1 MAENDRPSE
10 PGWPSNQPSDP
21 WARPTGQQGGFEP
34 PQTGYSGYG
43 QHQPGYQQQ
52 PYPGYEQPTG
62 YEHQQAGYEQQGQPG
77 YQHPGYGQPSGFG
90 APGGYG
96 GPGGYGPGVGMPP
109 GAQHYPTASYPYPY
123 APQQYTKPKRSPI
136 VIGALALLFL
146 AIPVAAGI
154 GIGEAMQHSNAANSG
169 SSASSGGNGIS
180 GGGSSSTGNS
190 TGNANSASI
199 AAAVDPGIVDI
210 NTTLGYQQQEAA
222 GTGIVLTAN
231 GEILTNNHVIN
242 GATSISVTDIG
253 NGKTYTASVVG
264 YDRTDDIAVLQL
276 ANASGLTTVSLG
288 DSGSVKVGDSVVAL
302 GNAGGQGGTP
312 AVAPGQVTALN
323 RSITASDESDNTSE
337 QLSGLIEVN
346 ADVQP
351 GDSGGP
357 LVNASGKV
365 IGIDT
370 AASTSNGNFQMQG
383 QASGAGFAIPI
394 NKAMSIANQIKAGTA
409 SQTVHIG
416 KTAFLGIESRS
427 TSSNTG
433 GSGTGGTGS
442 TGTGVLITGVVQGS
456 PAAQAGLGQGDTIT
470 SFNGQNVDS
479 ENTLTTLIGA
489 KHPGD
494 TATIGWT
501 DASGATHT
509 STVSLANGPAA

>member
-10 PGWPSNQPSDP
+10 SGWPQDP
-21 WARPTGQQGGFEP
+21 TGGPDSWARPGGQQDGFERQQP
-34 PQTGYSGYG
+34 GYPGYG
-43 QHQPGYQQQ
+43 QQPQPGYQQYTGYERPAGEQ
-52 PYPGYEQPTG
+52 PTSGYEQP
-62 YEHQQAGYEQQGQPG
+62 AGYQ
-77 YQHPGYGQPSGFG
+77 YPGYGQPSGFG

-109 GAQHYPTASYPYPY
+109 GAQQYPTASFPYPY
-123 APQQYTKPKRSPI
+123 APPYTKPKRSPI

-169 SSASSGGNGIS
+169 SSASAGTG
-180 GGGSSSTGNS
+180 STGSGS
-190 TGNANSASI
+190 TGSTANSASI

-222 GTGIVLTAN
+222 GTGIVLTST

-253 NGKTYTASVVG
+253 NGKTYSANVVG
-264 YDRTDDIAVLQL
+264 YDRTDDIAVIQL
-276 ANASGLTTVSLG
+276 VNASNLTTVSLG
-288 DSGSVKVGDSVVAL
+288 DSGTVKVGDSVVAL

-312 AVAPGQVTALN
+312 AVAPGQVTSLN
-323 RSITASDESDNTSE
+323 RSITASDESDSTSE

-346 ADVQP
+346 ADVEP

-357 LVNASGKV
+357 LVNAAGKV

-383 QASGAGFAIPI
+383 QPSGAGFAIPI
-394 NKAMSIANQIKAGTA
+394 NKAISIAKSIEAGTA
-409 SQTVHIG
+409 SSTVHIG

-427 TSSNTG
+427 LSGSASNSGSATS
-433 GSGTGGTGS
+433 
-442 TGTGVLITGVVQGS
+442 GVLITGVVENS
-456 PAAQAGLGQGDTIT
+456 PAAQAGLTTGDTIT
-470 SFNGQNVDS
+470 SFNGQ
-479 ENTLTTLIGA
+479 TLSSSNSLTDLMNA

-494 TATIGWT
+494 TAGIVWT
-501 DASGATHT
+501 DTSGASHT
-509 STVSLANGPAA
+509 GTVTLANGPAA

>member
-10 PGWPSNQPSDP
+10 PGWPSDRPSDP
-21 WARPTGQQGGFEP
+21 WARPAGQQGGFER

-52 PYPGYEQPTG
+52 PYTGYEQPT
-62 YEHQQAGYEQQGQPG
+62 AGYEQPTAGYEQPG
-77 YQHPGYGQPSGFG
+77 QQQGYPHPGYGQPSGFG

-96 GPGGYGPGVGMPP
+96 GPGGYNPGVGMPP
-109 GAQHYPTASYPYPY
+109 GAQQYPTAGYPYPY
-123 APQQYTKPKRSPI
+123 APQPYTKPKRSPI

-154 GIGEAMQHSNAANSG
+154 GIGEAMQHSNAANSNP
-169 SSASSGGNGIS
+169 SASSGGNGIS
-180 GGGSSSTGNS
+180 GGSGTGGSSSTP
-190 TGNANSASI
+190 NSASI

-253 NGKTYTASVVG
+253 NGKTYSANVVG

-276 ANASGLTTVSLG
+276 VNASGLTTVSLG
-288 DSGSVKVGDSVVAL
+288 DSGSVKIGDSVVAL

-357 LVNASGKV
+357 LVNSAGKV

-383 QASGAGFAIPI
+383 QANGAGFAIPI
-394 NKAMSIANQIKAGTA
+394 NKATSIANQIKAGTA

-416 KTAFLGIESRS
+416 KTAFLGVESRS
-427 TSSNTG
+427 AS
-433 GSGTGGTGS
+433 GSAGAGGTGGTGS
-442 TGTGVLITGVVQGS
+442 TGSGVVISGVVQGS

-494 TATIGWT
+494 QATIGWT
-501 DASGATHT
+501 DASGAAHT